1 MRYYIDAFKNYNKKD
16 GRATRREYLFFVL
29 FNCIFIFCFSF
40 LDAMLETYP
49 TITTD
54 YNEYSMK
61 YGYFT
66 IVYLV
71 IQACP
76 CICLQVRR
84 LHDVGKSE
92 KWWFVG
98 CVPFFNFYMVYLYLK
113 VSDAYVNKYGAPI
126 NINQKYRAN
135 IKVDTTEH
143 TDEEIIYNEKCS
155 NIDDNE
161 AEKVKLQKTKSRFC
175 KFCGGQIDAQTKKC
189 GGCGKQYFKGIKFN
203 KFLTTVLI
211 LSLVIILSIISN
223 IVQLVET
230 NELNTDIEYYKQK
243 SSEQQT
249 KISSL
254 NKEIKEK
261 DSTLDFFDRHV
272 VFVEDDGTKLYHK
285 YGCYKFKGKSFW
297 AFNIEAAKGDGYYA
311 CSECSP
317 GKTTSQTALDKLRK
331 KYGLN

>member
-16 GRATRREYLFFVL
+16 GRATRGEYLFFVL

-40 LDAMLETYP
+40 LDAMLDTYP

-98 CVPFFNFYMVYLYLK
+98 CIPFFNFYMVYLYLK
-113 VSDAYVNKYGAPI
+113 ASDSYVNKYGAPV

-135 IKVDTTEH
+135 IKVDITEH
-143 TDEEIIYNEKCS
+143 TDKEITYNKMCS
-155 NIDDNE
+155 NIDENE
-161 AEKVKLQKTKSRFC
+161 AENAKFQKTKIRFC
-175 KFCGGQIDAQTKKC
+175 KFCGGRIDAQTKKC
-189 GGCGKQYFKGIKFN
+189 SGCGKQYFKGIKFN
-203 KFLTTVLI
+203 KFLITVLI
-211 LSLVIILSIISN
+211 LSLVIISSITLN
-223 IVQLVET
+223 IVQSIEMK
-230 NELNTDIEYYKQK
+230 ELIEDKEYFKEKTY
-243 SSEQQT
+243 EQQVE
-249 KISSL
+249 ISDL
-254 NKEIKEK
+254 NKKIVK
-261 DSTLDFFDRHV
+261 SNNVLDFYEKHV
-272 VFVEDDGTKLYHK
+272 VIVGDDGTKKYHK
-285 YGCYKFKGKSFW
+285 YGCDDLDTSYFW
-297 AFNIEAAKGDGYYA
+297 AYNIEAAKDRGYYA
-311 CSECSP
+311 CSKCSP
-317 GKTTSQTALDKLRK
+317 GKTLIDELLE
-331 KYGLN
+331 KYKMD